1 MYEDGI
7 VCESVEIG
15 STGRPLAFDA
25 YGKQVEVTL
34 NDEGYAVAFDDDR
47 NQIEIRE
54 CEGPQAS
61 FTPLLLTAMTQ
72 LSAKP
77 SAIL

>member
-7 VCESVEIG
+7 VCGSVKIG

-25 YGKQVEVTL
+25 YGKQIEVAL
-34 NDEGYAVAFDDDR
+34 NDERYAVAFDDDR

-54 CEGPQAS
+54 SEE
-61 FTPLLLTAMTQ
+61 TPGEFYSLITHRNDAVMR
-72 LSAKP
+72 SA
-77 SAIL
+77 A